1 MTHCNPWFTQSVLKI
16 LIDVFDEKSVLLEYI
31 LLYTHVFLIM
41 QTTQTRVFM
50 NGNSQAVRIPQEF
63 RLDTDQVEIFRNRDG
78 DLVLH
83 AVPVKRGDA
92 LRAALSGFDK
102 EFGEILEEL
111 QRDQLP
117 VQERK
122 AL

>member
-1 MTHCNPWFTQSVLKI
+1 
-16 LIDVFDEKSVLLEYI
+16 
-31 LLYTHVFLIM
+31 M
-41 QTTQTRVFM
+41 QIATSRVFM

-63 RLDTDQVEIFRNRDG
+63 RFDTDQVEIFRNRDG
-78 DLVLH
+78 DVVLH

-102 EFGEILEEL
+102 EYGEILQEL
-111 QRDQLP
+111 QREQLP
-117 VQERK
+117 VQERE